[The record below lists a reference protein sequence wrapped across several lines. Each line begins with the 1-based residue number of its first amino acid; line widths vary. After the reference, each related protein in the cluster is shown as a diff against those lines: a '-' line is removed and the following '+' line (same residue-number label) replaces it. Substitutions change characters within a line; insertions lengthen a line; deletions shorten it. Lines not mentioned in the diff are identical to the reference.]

1 MDVPGDGDSNVPSL
15 CGEPESCSLAQAVAG
30 TCVRVLEL
38 KAPAEVAVRLRELG
52 FCEQQ
57 RVRLLS
63 KHTNVIC
70 QVCNVRLGISKDL
83 AGMIV
88 VQPARSTHG
97 GRSHE

>member
-1 MDVPGDGDSNVPSL
+1 MDGPSEPDLNVSRL
-15 CGEPESCSLAQAVAG
+15 CGEPATCSLAQATAG

-38 KAPAEVAVRLRELG
+38 KAPADVALRLRELG

-57 RVRLLS
+57 RIRLLS

-88 VQPARSTHG
+88 VEPDGPRGRRRSA
-97 GRSHE
+97 